1 MAEFDLNDLEKINK
15 SEEILDFLV
24 EKGVIKEK
32 KFKEQLA
39 YERELNKLQFELL
52 RLQQYLYL
60 NNKRLL
66 VIFEGRDAA
75 GKGGTISR
83 MIEKLNPKKCRVVS
97 LPKPTEEEQ
106 SQWYFQRYIKQLP
119 NKGEF
124 VFFDRSWYN
133 RAAVE
138 PVFGFC
144 TKEQYELFLQQV
156 TAIEQLLSDDGIIL
170 IKFFL
175 SISKE
180 EQQKR
185 LEERREDPM
194 KQWKVGD
201 LDEKAQEK
209 WDDYSHYIERM
220 LKKTSSKK
228 VPWVEIAT
236 DDKKIARI
244 ETIKYLLAH
253 IDGYLPSHTV
263 ENNGKTVKVHK
274 SAL

>member
-15 SEEILDFLV
+15 SEEIIDFLV
-24 EKGVIKEK
+24 AKEVIKEK
-32 KFKEQLA
+32 KFKKQLA

-52 RLQQYLYL
+52 KLQQYLYL

-83 MIEKLNPKKCRVVS
+83 MIAKLNPKKCRVVA

-106 SQWYFQRYIKQLP
+106 GQWYFQRYIKQLP
-119 NKGEF
+119 NKGEV

-133 RAAVE
+133 RATVE

-144 TKEQYELFLQQV
+144 TETQYELFLQQV
-156 TAIEQLLSDDGIIL
+156 TKLEQLLIDDGVIL

-175 SISKE
+175 SISKD
-180 EQQKR
+180 EQQER
-185 LEERREDPM
+185 LEERKDDPM

-209 WDDYSHYIERM
+209 WDDYTRYIEKM
-220 LKKTSSKK
+220 LKKTATKTS
-228 VPWVEIAT
+228 PWVEIAT
-236 DDKKIARI
+236 DDKKIARL
-244 ETIKYLLAH
+244 ETIKYLLTH
-253 IDGYLPSHTV
+253 VGGYVPSHAV
-263 ENNGKTVKVHK
+263 ENDKKILKIH
-274 SAL
+274 

>member
-15 SEEILDFLV
+15 SEEIIDFLV
-24 EKGVIKEK
+24 EKDVIKEK

-52 RLQQYLYL
+52 RLQQHLYL

-83 MIEKLNPKKCRVVS
+83 MIEKLNPKKCRVVA

-144 TKEQYELFLQQV
+144 TQEQYELFLKQV
-156 TAIEQLLSDDGIIL
+156 TALEQLLSDDGIIL

-185 LEERREDPM
+185 LEERRKDPM

-209 WDDYSHYIERM
+209 WDDYTHCIEKM
-220 LKKTSSKK
+220 LKKTSTKK

-236 DDKKIARI
+236 DDKKIARL
-244 ETIKYLLAH
+244 EAMKYLLAH
-253 IDGYLPSHTV
+253 IEGYIPAHAV
-263 ENNGKTVKVHK
+263 GDNGKAVKVHK

>member
-15 SEEILDFLV
+15 SEEIIDFLV
-24 EKGVIKEK
+24 AKGVIKEK
-32 KFKEQLA
+32 KFKKQLA

-52 RLQQYLYL
+52 KLQQYLYL

-83 MIEKLNPKKCRVVS
+83 MIAKLNPKKCRVVA

-106 SQWYFQRYIKQLP
+106 GQWYFQRYIKQLP

-133 RAAVE
+133 RATVE

-144 TKEQYELFLQQV
+144 TEAQYELFLQQV
-156 TAIEQLLSDDGIIL
+156 TKLEQLLIDDGVIL

-175 SISKE
+175 SISKD

-185 LEERREDPM
+185 LEERKGDPM

-201 LDEKAQEK
+201 LDEKAQAK
-209 WDDYSHYIERM
+209 WDDYTRCIEKM
-220 LKKTSSKK
+220 LKKTTTKTT
-228 VPWVEIAT
+228 PWVEIAT
-236 DDKKIARI
+236 DDKKMARL
-244 ETIKYLLAH
+244 ETIKYLLTH
-253 IDGYLPSHTV
+253 VDGYVPSLAV
-263 ENNGKTVKVHK
+263 ENSLKIVKAHK

>member
-32 KFKEQLA
+32 KFKEQLV

-52 RLQQYLYL
+52 RLQQHLYL

-83 MIEKLNPKKCRVVS
+83 MIEKLNPKKCRVVA

-144 TKEQYELFLQQV
+144 TKGQYELFLQQV
-156 TAIEQLLSDDGIIL
+156 TTLEQLLIDDGIIL

-209 WDDYSHYIERM
+209 WDDYTHYIDRM
-220 LKKTSSKK
+220 LKKTSTKK

-236 DDKKIARI
+236 DDKKIARV

-253 IDGYLPSHTV
+253 IDGYLPSFTL
-263 ENNGKTVKVHK
+263 ENNGKVIKVHK

>member
-83 MIEKLNPKKCRVVS
+83 MIEKLNPKKCRVVA

-156 TAIEQLLSDDGIIL
+156 TALEQLLSDDGIIL

-209 WDDYSHYIERM
+209 WDDYTHYIERM
-220 LKKTSSKK
+220 LKKTSTKK
-228 VPWVEIAT
+228 VPWVEITT
-236 DDKKIARI
+236 DDKKIARL

-253 IDGYLPSHTV
+253 VDAYLPTHTI
-263 ENNGKTVKVHK
+263 ENNGKVVKVYR

>member
-83 MIEKLNPKKCRVVS
+83 MIEKLNPKKCRVVA

-156 TAIEQLLSDDGIIL
+156 TALEQLLSDDGIIL
-170 IKFFL
+170 VKFFL

-209 WDDYSHYIERM
+209 WNDYTHYIEKM
-220 LKKTSSKK
+220 LKKTSTEK

-236 DDKKIARI
+236 DDKKIARL
-244 ETIKYLLAH
+244 ETIKYLLAY
-253 IDGYLPSHTV
+253 IDGYVSSHAV
-263 ENNGKTVKVHK
+263 ENDGEIVKVHK
-274 SAL
+274 PAL

>member
-1 MAEFDLNDLEKINK
+1 MAEFDLNDLEKISR

-24 EKGVIKEK
+24 AKDVIKEK
-32 KFKEQLA
+32 KFKKQLT

-52 RLQQYLYL
+52 RLQQHLYL

-83 MIEKLNPKKCRVVS
+83 MIAKLNPKKCRVVALS
-97 LPKPTEEEQ
+97 KPTEEEQ
-106 SQWYFQRYIKQLP
+106 GQWYFQRYIKQLP

-133 RAAVE
+133 RAVVE

-144 TKEQYELFLQQV
+144 TDEQHKLFLEQV
-156 TAIEQLLSDDGIIL
+156 KPLEQLLINDGIIL

-175 SISKE
+175 NISKE

-209 WDDYSHYIERM
+209 WGDYTHYIEKM
-220 LKKTSSKK
+220 LKKTADKK
-228 VPWVEIAT
+228 TPWVEITT
-236 DDKKIARI
+236 DDKKIARL
-244 ETIKYLLAH
+244 ETIKYLLNNVG
-253 IDGYLPSHTV
+253 GYHPEHKI
-263 ENNGKTVKVHK
+263 EHDKKVLRVHQ
-274 SAL
+274 

>member
-66 VIFEGRDAA
+66 IIFEGRDAA
-75 GKGGTISR
+75 GKGGTVSR
-83 MIEKLNPKKCRVVS
+83 MIEKLNPKKCRVVA

-156 TAIEQLLSDDGIIL
+156 IALEQLLSDDGIIL

-209 WDDYSHYIERM
+209 WDDYTHYIERM
-220 LKKTSSKK
+220 LKKTSTKK

-236 DDKKIARI
+236 DDKKIARL

-253 IDGYLPSHTV
+253 VDGYLPSHTI
-263 ENNGKTVKVHK
+263 ENNGKVVKVYR

>member
-83 MIEKLNPKKCRVVS
+83 MIEKLNPKKCRVVA